1 MYIVI
6 AYRSNY
12 NFPIGV
18 FESYTLAEKASESH
32 NISNEDKHV
41 IFECVT
47 NKIYDADE
55 AKFYEVN

>member
-32 NISNEDKHV
+32 NISNEDN
-41 IFECVT
+41 I
-47 NKIYDADE
+47 
-55 AKFYEVN
+55 